1 MKAERARLKRLQR
14 LERVRAIARQT
25 AMADAAQAE
34 NTLSQ
39 LESLAA
45 KTRRLVDDY
54 GGRDQSADGA
64 DLQQILRFASG
75 LRGIAETTT
84 GDAGRA
90 RTFADAKLAE
100 LGQAER
106 RRAVAEERAVAQ
118 ARTIARK
125 AETPIL
131 SERRPLGTPLE

>member
-25 AMADAAQAE
+25 AMSDAAQAE
-34 NTLSQ
+34 STLSQ
-39 LESLAA
+39 LEALAHKTRLLAA
-45 KTRRLVDDY
+45 DY
-54 GGRDQSADGA
+54 VGRDRSADGA
-64 DLQQILRFASG
+64 DLQQILRFAGG

-106 RRAVAEERAVAQ
+106 RRAVAEDRAKSQSRA
-118 ARTIARK
+118 IARK

-131 SERRPLGTPLE
+131 GTRRQLGTPLE